1 MKQRLFALL
10 LAVCMVSSL
19 LAVPAAAADTVRFS
33 DVADQDTAVAV
44 ETLRLMGVLDGYG
57 DGSFRPSAQLNRAQ
71 FCKMAVYALS
81 GESELGLYRT
91 VTVFPDVKPSHWA
104 ASYINMAAKG
114 KTIISGYPDGKF
126 HPERPVTVGQAV
138 TILLRMLGYKD
149 ENVGGVWPDS
159 YMAVGATIGLTDG
172 VGTNGNAPLTRGQA
186 AKLFLNLLR
195 AEKQDGGNYLDSL
208 GQTRSAV
215 LASSAAGNDG
225 KSFKTADGSEIPLAS
240 GKTPSGILNG
250 RKGTLLLNKNGKA
263 VTFVPEAAG
272 SSRTITIAACTATT
286 ITASDGVKYTLE
298 SATKTYYNGE
308 ETTWAS
314 AASWLHA
321 GNTVT
326 LSLDASG
333 TVTYVFV
340 GGGSTAEA
348 AVIIYE
354 NGSSVGFDAITG
366 GVTGYSIYKN
376 GSSAGLGDLRKYDVA
391 TYSSATN
398 SVRVCDTRVTV
409 YYEGCSPSPKEPA
422 TIEVLGGQK
431 LTVLPTAVESL
442 SKFKPGDQ
450 MTLLLTEDGQVA
462 GAVEAS
468 GTTARSNAVGIV
480 RGGKVQLLCGT
491 AKIEVSSDKAGE
503 YEGQLV
509 RVSSAKSGVTL
520 YRLSGGVGGDL
531 DVDAK
536 KLGGKALAESVMIFE
551 NGKETTLN
559 QLTSGVIRASEI
571 AYARINW
578 AGKVD
583 LIVLGSTSG
592 DTVYYGRAVV
602 HQDADTRIWIPDAG
616 HEDDDPSE
624 GHGHYETQS
633 GKRSLEVQCGAGKS
647 VGPYEMSYAV
657 NTGDYVAATVK
668 NGRFAAVYQLTELR
682 SVPNSAWNGSTA
694 VTVGG
699 RTYRVSADVPCYNKD
714 AGTWMT
720 LAEAHAYAS
729 VSNLYV
735 KDGTVRVIEVRHG

>member
-10 LAVCMVSSL
+10 LALCMASSL
-19 LAVPAAAADTVRFS
+19 LAVPAAAAETVRFS
-33 DVADQDTAVAV
+33 DVTDQDTAVAV

-71 FCKMAVYALS
+71 FCKMAVYAAN

-195 AEKQDGGNYLDSL
+195 AEKQDGGKYLDSL
-208 GQTRSAV
+208 GQTHSTV

-240 GKTPSGILNG
+240 GKTSSGILNG
-250 RKGTLLLNKNGKA
+250 RKGTLLLNKSGKA

-272 SSRTITIAACTATT
+272 SSRTVTIAACTTKT
-286 ITASDGVKYTLE
+286 ITASDGMKYTLE
-298 SATKTYYNGE
+298 GTTKTYYNGE
-308 ETTWAS
+308 ETTWANAS
-314 AASWLHA
+314 SWLHA

-326 LSLDASG
+326 LSLDSTGA
-333 TVTYVFV
+333 VTYVFV

-398 SVRVCDTRVTV
+398 SIRVCDTRVTV

-431 LTVLPTAVESL
+431 LTVLPTAMDSVA
-442 SKFKPGDQ
+442 KFKPGDQ
-450 MTLLLTEDGQVA
+450 VTLLLTEDGQVA

-509 RVSSAKSGVTL
+509 RVSSTKSGIAL
-520 YRLSGGVGGDL
+520 SRLTGGVSGDL
-531 DVDAK
+531 NVDAK
-536 KLGGKALAESVMIFE
+536 KLGGKALADSVMIFE
-551 NGKETTLN
+551 NGKETTLS
-559 QLTSGVIRASEI
+559 QLTSGVIRANEI
-571 AYARINW
+571 AYARTNW

-583 LIVLGSTSG
+583 LIVLGSTNG
-592 DTVYYGRAVV
+592 DTVYYGRAIVTYGEDV
-602 HQDADTRIWIPDAG
+602 RVPVQDKKGFDPD
-616 HEDDDPSE
+616 DE
-624 GHGHYETQS
+624 GWTPTYVTERGDQ
-633 GKRSLEVQCGAGKS
+633 KLEVQYGNGKS
-647 VGPYEMSYAV
+647 VGPYEAGYSV
-657 NTGDYVAATVK
+657 STGNYVAATVK
-668 NGRFAAVYQLTELR
+668 NGRFTAVYRLTELR
-682 SVPNSAWNGSTA
+682 NVSNSAWNGSTA

-699 RTYRVSADVPCYNKD
+699 QTYRVSAGVLCYNKD
-714 AGTWMT
+714 TGKWLT
-720 LAEAHAYAS
+720 LSEAHAYAS
-729 VSNLYV
+729 VSDLYV
-735 KDGTVRVIEVRHG
+735 KDGVVRVIEVKHG